1 MDKPKLKI
9 ILYRISQVVVII
21 WLLAVGI
28 CEYRIDNR
36 IEAIVLPVIALVAI
50 WQTIRSWHKPNW
62 GGLPAAAI
70 WMLYTSFFY
79 LPRDYTKHQNKL
91 RLDKFGPVLNARRIK
106 LGIPVIPANW
116 QPDFY
121 GDRDVTW
128 SKKDSAAG
136 HQSKD
141 IFLDSLHRLRF
152 EDDTYNL
159 KRADSVDRNLNIRTY
174 FSKSGSVDSTDY
186 TYEAGMNNKTISRSQ
201 ADSIFKAEKI
211 GKDY

>member
-1 MDKPKLKI
+1 MG
-9 ILYRISQVVVII
+9 VVVI

-28 CEYRIDNR
+28 WEYRIDNHFN
-36 IEAIVLPVIALVAI
+36 AIFSSLLALFII
-50 WQTIRSWHKPNW
+50 WQSIKDWHKPNW
-62 GGLPAAAI
+62 RGLPSIAA
-70 WMLYTSFFY
+70 WMVYSSFFY
-79 LPRDYTKHQNKL
+79 LPRDYSKHQNKL
-91 RLDKFGPVLNARRIK
+91 QLDKYGPVLNARRVK

-186 TYEAGMNNKTISRSQ
+186 TYEAGMNNKTISRTQ

-211 GKDY
+211 RKDY